1 MAAAPTTALHAYRND
16 LRLAAEATES
26 GVVPAR
32 ATAADKMWEIWR
44 TYCHGLNL
52 DPMLLGVADKIPPLQ
67 VFAVRVRKGEITPKH
82 QPVRSRTV
90 EEYLRAVGQR
100 FAFLGAKDPRN
111 SPFSNDIDIRIQR
124 QLRAYTKEDPSPRR
138 VKPLPLTLLHHLYR
152 LAQAKGDELSIAVGD
167 LAYLAFFFLLRPG
180 EYCMS
185 SESHPFRLCD
195 VQLFVNN
202 DRLDILT
209 CPLEALSLST
219 FATLTFTTQKN
230 GVRDEVIGHARSGHT
245 SGCPVLVIVRR
256 ILHLRRHQAPASTPL
271 CAVYRPTSRA
281 HNKWVCVTSALV
293 TATIRVSA
301 TLMGHSVGF
310 RPEDVSARSTRA
322 GGAMALLC
330 GNIDPNVIQLVGR
343 WRSDVMLRYLTT
355 QAWPHMRNLAS
366 IMLDSG
372 SFTVVPGQMVPAV
385 VAPLLA
391 QVPEH
396 EQG

>member
-1 MAAAPTTALHAYRND
+1 MAATPAAAIHAYCND
-16 LRLAAEATES
+16 LRVAAEATES

-44 TYCHGLNL
+44 TFCRGLNL
-52 DPMLLGVADKIPPLQ
+52 DPMLPGVADKIPTLQ
-67 VFAVRVRKGEITPKH
+67 VFAVRVRSGAITPKH

-90 EEYLRAVGQR
+90 EEYLRAVGQK

-111 SPFSNDIDIRIQR
+111 SLFSNEIDIRIQR
-124 QLRAYTKEDPSPRR
+124 QLRAYAKEDPPPRR
-138 VKPLPLTLLHHLYR
+138 VKPLPLSLLHHLYR

-180 EYCMS
+180 EYCVS

-195 VQLFVNN
+195 VQLFIDNT
-202 DRLDILT
+202 RLDILT
-209 CPLEALSLST
+209 CPIADLFLST

-245 SGCPVLVIVRR
+245 LGCPVLVIVRR
-256 ILHLRRHQAPASTPL
+256 IIHLRHHQAPEATPL
-271 CAVYRPTSRA
+271 CAVFRAASRA
-281 HNKWVCVTSALV
+281 SNKWFFVTSTLV

-301 TLMGHSVGF
+301 TLMGPSLGF

-366 IMLDSG
+366 IMLTSG
-372 SFTVVPGQMVPAV
+372 TFTVIPGQLVPAIV
-385 VAPLLA
+385 VPLLA

-396 EQG
+396 EHG